1 MELVDTR
8 DLKSLDRN
16 IVPVQV
22 RPRVPF
28 DIMKKK
34 WLIALY
40 KSNELKRVESNLLNQ
55 NFDFYLPKITK
66 KKINTNIKVEVL
78 FPGYIFVNTSLENYS
93 ALKYTMGIRN
103 IIKFG
108 DNISC
113 ISDEEIEAMQ
123 IAEKVSKID
132 PVASQIQIGQDVM
145 IAKGSLTGSIVK
157 VCSLPSKE
165 RVGILLSFLGS
176 LRRVTIAEK
185 DLFFIKNID

>member
-22 RPRVPF
+22 RPRVPSF
-28 DIMKKK
+28 NNMKKK

-40 KSNELKRVESNLLNQ
+40 KSNEVKRVESNLSNQ
-55 NFDFYLPKITK
+55 KFDFYVPKIK
-66 KKINTNIKVEVL
+66 IKKINSKPKVEVL

-93 ALKYTMGIRN
+93 ALKYTMGIKN

-113 ISDEEIEAMQ
+113 ISSEEIEAMRM
-123 IAEKVSKID
+123 AEETSKID
-132 PVASQIQIGQDVM
+132 PVASQIQIGQDVV
-145 IAKGSLTGSIVK
+145 IAKGSLAGSIVK
-157 VCSLPSKE
+157 VCSLSSKE
-165 RVGILLSFLGS
+165 RVGVLLSFLGS
-176 LRRVTIAEK
+176 VRRVTIPKKE
-185 DLFFIKNID
+185 LIF

>member
-1 MELVDTR
+1 MVELVDTR

-22 RPRVPF
+22 RPRVPP
-28 DIMKKK
+28 IMKKN
-34 WLIALY
+34 WLVATY
-40 KSNELKRVESNLLNQ
+40 KINEVRRVESNLLNQ
-55 NFDFYLPKITK
+55 KFDYFLPKITT
-66 KKINTNIKVEVL
+66 KKINSNPKVEVL
-78 FPGYIFVNTSLENYS
+78 FPGYIFVNTSFENYS

-123 IAEKVSKID
+123 MAEETSKID
-132 PVASQIQIGQDVM
+132 PVVSQIQIGQDVM

-165 RVGILLSFLGS
+165 RVGVLLSFLGS
-176 LRRVTIAEK
+176 VRRVTIPEK
-185 DLFFIKNID
+185 DLIF

>member
-1 MELVDTR
+1 MVELVDTR

-22 RPRVPF
+22 RPRVPP
-28 DIMKKK
+28 IMKKN
-34 WLIALY
+34 WLVATY
-40 KSNELKRVESNLLNQ
+40 KTNEVRRVESNLLNQ
-55 NFDFYLPKITK
+55 KFDYFLPKITT
-66 KKINTNIKVEVL
+66 KKINSKPKVEVL
-78 FPGYIFVNTSLENYS
+78 FPGYIFVNTSFENYS

-123 IAEKVSKID
+123 MAEEVSKID
-132 PVASQIQIGQDVM
+132 PVVSQIQIGKDVM
-145 IAKGSLTGSIVK
+145 IAKGSLAGSIVK

-165 RVGILLSFLGS
+165 RVGVLLSFLGS
-176 LRRVTIAEK
+176 VRRVTIPKK
-185 DLFFIKNID
+185 DLIF

>member
-40 KSNELKRVESNLLNQ
+40 KSNEVKRVENNLLNQ
-55 NFDFYLPKITK
+55 NFDYYLPKITI
-66 KKINTNIKVEVL
+66 KKINANPKVEML

-93 ALKYTMGIRN
+93 SLKYTMGIKN

-113 ISDEEIEAMQ
+113 ISSEEIEAMQ
-123 IAEKVSKID
+123 MTEETSKID
-132 PVASQIQIGQDVM
+132 PVVPQIQIGQDAL
-145 IAKGSLTGSIVK
+145 IAKGSLSGSIVK
-157 VCSLPSKE
+157 VCTLPSKE
-165 RVGILLSFLGS
+165 RVGVLLHFLGS
-176 LRRVTIAEK
+176 VRRVTIPEK
-185 DLFFIKNID
+185 DLIF

>member
-1 MELVDTR
+1 
-8 DLKSLDRN
+8 
-16 IVPVQV
+16 
-22 RPRVPF
+22 
-28 DIMKKK
+28 MKKN
-34 WLIALY
+34 WLVATY
-40 KSNELKRVESNLLNQ
+40 KINEVRRVESNLLNQ
-55 NFDFYLPKITK
+55 KFDYYLPKITT
-66 KKINTNIKVEVL
+66 KKINSNPKVEVL

-123 IAEKVSKID
+123 MAEETSKID

-165 RVGILLSFLGS
+165 RVGVLLSFLGS
-176 LRRVTIAEK
+176 VRRVTIPEK
-185 DLFFIKNID
+185 DLIF

>member
-22 RPRVPF
+22 RPRVPY
-28 DIMKKK
+28 IMKKN
-34 WLIALY
+34 WLVATY
-40 KSNELKRVESNLLNQ
+40 KINEVRRVESNLLNQ
-55 NFDFYLPKITK
+55 KFDYYLPKITT
-66 KKINTNIKVEVL
+66 KKINSNPKVEVL
-78 FPGYIFVNTSLENYS
+78 FPGYIFVSTNFENYS

-113 ISDEEIEAMQ
+113 ISDEEIKAMQ
-123 IAEKVSKID
+123 MAEEASKID
-132 PVASQIQIGQDVM
+132 PIVSQIQIGQEVT
-145 IAKGSLTGSIVK
+145 ITKGSLAGIIVK

-165 RVGILLSFLGS
+165 RVGVLLNFLGS
-176 LRRVTIAEK
+176 VRRVTIPEK
-185 DLFFIKNID
+185 DLTF

>member
-22 RPRVPF
+22 RPRVPL
-28 DIMKKK
+28 IMKKN
-34 WLIALY
+34 WLVATY
-40 KSNELKRVESNLLNQ
+40 KINELTRVEINLLNQ
-55 NFDFYLPKITK
+55 KFDYYLPKIT
-66 KKINTNIKVEVL
+66 TRKVNSNPIAEAL
-78 FPGYIFVNTSLENYS
+78 FPGYIFVNTSFENYS

-123 IAEKVSKID
+123 MAEETSKID

-165 RVGILLSFLGS
+165 RVSVLLSFLGS
-176 LRRVTIAEK
+176 VRRVSISEK
-185 DLFFIKNID
+185 DLIF

>member
-22 RPRVPF
+22 RPRVPH
-28 DIMKKK
+28 IMKKN
-34 WLIALY
+34 WLVATY
-40 KSNELKRVESNLLNQ
+40 KINEVIRLESNLLNQ
-55 NFDFYLPKITK
+55 KFDYYLPKITT
-66 KKINTNIKVEVL
+66 KKINSNPKVEVL
-78 FPGYIFVNTSLENYS
+78 FPGYIFVNISFINYS
-93 ALKYTMGIRN
+93 ALKYTKGIKN

-113 ISDEEIEAMQ
+113 ISDKEIEAMQ
-123 IAEKVSKID
+123 MAEETSKID
-132 PVASQIQIGQDVM
+132 PVVSQIQIGQDVM
-145 IAKGSLTGSIVK
+145 IAKGSLAGSIVK

-176 LRRVTIAEK
+176 LRRVTVPKK
-185 DLFFIKNID
+185 DIIF

>member
-22 RPRVPF
+22 RPRVPY
-28 DIMKKK
+28 IMKKN
-34 WLIALY
+34 WLVATY
-40 KSNELKRVESNLLNQ
+40 KINEARRVENNLLNQ
-55 NFDFYLPKITK
+55 EFDFYLPKITIN
-66 KKINTNIKVEVL
+66 KINAKPKVEVL
-78 FPGYIFVNTSLENYS
+78 FPGYIFVNTNLENYS
-93 ALKYTMGIRN
+93 ALKYTKGVRN

-108 DNISC
+108 DNVSC

-123 IAEKVSKID
+123 MAEEMSIINPIVSEIK
-132 PVASQIQIGQDVM
+132 IGQDV
-145 IAKGSLTGSIVK
+145 IITKGSLKGVIAK

-176 LRRVTIAEK
+176 MRSVSILKK
-185 DLFFIKNID
+185 DLIF